1 MDYFL
6 ETKKERPNTALEI
19 PARFDL
25 LASCDEILHD
35 CLECDLDERGTI
47 LIPEYQGLKS
57 KRKSQHL
64 DNLFLNISGVDD
76 ENIDRLIKEI
86 LKKSNFVFGIRLSA
100 PNLKPKSLEKFVLTL
115 LPASKLNYLI
125 ELDMSYLNLP
135 NSARD
140 LLCKT
145 INTIISGYC
154 PIKRLILTRTHLGVH
169 GCEAIWKALYGNI
182 FIEEVII
189 NGNQGSD
196 LMLPTLIKCLSHSQS
211 RLRVLGLGSNDIT
224 ARGMRLL
231 GPAIGAHNFMEE
243 IYLHDNPI
251 GDEGVDLLF
260 KDLKDNNSLSM
271 INLCR
276 CNIKKCAWGA
286 KLRIMLNLRTLI
298 LGCNMIDDE
307 GFQGLCDGLL
317 NCTCL
322 RHIDISYNRFGAESC
337 KVIGRVLQDNRG
349 LISLNLS
356 GNYMHK
362 EVWKTLGF
370 SVNDNKTL
378 NTLDLRYC
386 GLTQTLA
393 QQFCSALADN
403 NTCTVLLDMNPISYV
418 MRSNAREWDPALHS
432 NSNGVNTLG
441 YTMQRD
447 KKAPT
452 LRELRKKERASRELQ
467 AASGVRLKAAAAMER
482 LEFAADPLR
491 ANLDPHTAA
500 NPIQRSD
507 KVPLDPE
514 TFGRQAASLSYDYH
528 ARTLN
533 ASMGWRDA
541 RLKEIKEARSVVG
554 LLKDR
559 GSNKE
564 KRKGKDK
571 FNNNGSGSLDDDLK
585 SLSAAL
591 SAVEIAKANETSKVM
606 TPSPTPSLSQS
617 QSKTHS
623 LSGSRDVSDDSSV
636 ISTQSISTMDSS
648 STMHIT
654 PSLAAMRVK
663 RAEAV
668 EVSKREA
675 TAGRRRIL
683 SVVYGNRDT
692 LLGSLEVLD
701 STTYDQAKEMIVP
714 QVREFLSNALL
725 TTGRLPQVG
734 EKVQM
739 KALRTIS
746 DIKKANDSKKK
757 ENKESIDNI
766 SLMNDSHYE
775 NERRIDVGLSMKN
788 LDKREEA
795 ILTRQLVNFKILD
808 WQGLPVTGNE
818 AHIRCV
824 WQELS
829 RPEAGMNIVIQPG
842 DAMTLEGEEDGD
854 DDEWLPDEDADGD
867 VERRADAYD

>member
-47 LIPEYQGLKS
+47 IIPEYQGLKS

-64 DNLFLNISGVDD
+64 DNLFLNISNIDD
-76 ENIDRLIKEI
+76 EHIDRLIKQI
-86 LKKSNFVFGIRLSA
+86 LKKSNFIFGIRLSA

-135 NSARD
+135 NVARD

-189 NGNQGSD
+189 NGNQGTD

-224 ARGMRLL
+224 ANGMKLL
-231 GPAIGAHNFMEE
+231 GPAIGVHKFMEE

-251 GDEGVDLLF
+251 CDEGADLLF

-276 CNIKKCAWGA
+276 CNIKQCAWGA
-286 KLRIMLNLRTLI
+286 KLRIMLNLKTMI

-307 GFQGLCDGLL
+307 GFEGLCDGLL

-337 KVIGRVLQDNRG
+337 KIIGRVLKENQG

-403 NTCTVLLDMNPISYV
+403 STCTVLLDMNPISYV

-432 NSNGVNTLG
+432 NSKGVNTLG
-441 YTMQRD
+441 FSMERD

-452 LRELRKKERASRELQ
+452 LRELRRKERASKELQ
-467 AASGVRLKAAAAMER
+467 AASSVRLKAAATMER

-491 ANLDPHTAA
+491 ANLDPHSVA
-500 NPIQRSD
+500 NPIKRSD

-514 TFGRQAASLSYDYH
+514 TFKRKATSLSYDYH
-528 ARTLN
+528 AKTLN
-533 ASMGWRDA
+533 SSTGWRDA
-541 RLKEIKEARSVVG
+541 RLKEVKEARAVVG

-564 KRKGKDK
+564 KKQQKDK
-571 FNNNGSGSLDDDLK
+571 NKGLIDSNSTSINDDLK

-591 SAVEIAKANETSKVM
+591 SAVETAKANATFEVM
-606 TPSPTPSLSQS
+606 TPTPSLSQS
-617 QSKTHS
+617 QSQTHS
-623 LSGSRDVSDDSSV
+623 RSGSRDTSDDLSV
-636 ISTQSISTMDSS
+636 ISMKSMSTMDSS

-739 KALRTIS
+739 KAVRTVS
-746 DIKKANDSKKK
+746 DIKKANDAKKNAK
-757 ENKESIDNI
+757 DKRIDYDA
-766 SLMNDSHYE
+766 ND
-775 NERRIDVGLSMKN
+775 NEKKIDVGLSIKN

-795 ILTRQLVNFKILD
+795 ILTRQLVSFKILD
-808 WQGLPVTGNE
+808 WQGLPVIGNE

-842 DAMTLEGEEDGD
+842 DAMTLEGDEDGD